1 VTPAST
7 DLAKAEWG
15 RRSAVGIPPATSDLL
30 RVDLPGGRTIAR
42 AYRPEQAVDVY
53 AAIEE
58 SRESLARWIPDLAR
72 RQTLA
77 DVRDGLQHLWQ
88 TRSSGQRL
96 LFSIWTRADTRC
108 VGEVGLHDI
117 DWTSAT
123 ASVGYW
129 LRPSARGRGIVDEG
143 LDLVLAYSR
152 SLGLRCLNAHI
163 AEENHASRRVAE
175 RNQFVQ
181 VGHRTADPVWDG
193 VTNRVLIYS
202 LALNEAQ
209 RT

>member
-7 DLAKAEWG
+7 DLAT
-15 RRSAVGIPPATSDLL
+15 TSDLF
-30 RVDLPGGRTIAR
+30 RVDLLGGRTIAR
-42 AYRPEQAVDVY
+42 AYRPEHANDVY
-53 AAIEE
+53 AAMEE

-72 RQTLA
+72 RQTLP

-88 TRSSGQRL
+88 TRPLGQRL
-96 LFSIWTRADTRC
+96 LFSIWTRADSRC

-129 LRPSARGRGIVDEG
+129 LRPSARGRGLVDES
-143 LDLVLAYSR
+143 LELLAAYGR
-152 SLGLRCLNAHI
+152 RLGLRCLNAHI
-163 AEENHASRRVAE
+163 AEENEASRRVAE
-175 RNQFVQ
+175 RNGFLW
-181 VGHRTADPVWDG
+181 VGHRAADPVWDG

-202 LALNEAQ
+202 LGLDEA
-209 RT
+209 RAA